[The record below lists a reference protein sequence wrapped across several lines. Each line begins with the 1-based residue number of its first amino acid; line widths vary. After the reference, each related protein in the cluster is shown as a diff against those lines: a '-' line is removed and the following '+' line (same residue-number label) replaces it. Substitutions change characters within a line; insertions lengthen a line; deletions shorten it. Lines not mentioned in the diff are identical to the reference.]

1 MVIKQSLT
9 FSASNRITLFAREG
23 LWISPTALKDQ
34 CEKAKVEEQAEDSNV
49 ADTTNQ
55 IVQRKSIGNPC
66 HTDDKENE
74 DFINSIDGRDEV
86 IQALEQNQH
95 HYTAG
100 QRARFQDEP
109 ETLLSFRKEAE
120 MEMAKMFPSSLKD
133 SQEAFESRQYLTA
146 YMERMIGSSHQKL
159 GGLIPKWTP
168 GCRRTSVREALTTLY
183 RNIG

>member
-1 MVIKQSLT
+1 
-9 FSASNRITLFAREG
+9 LFAREG

-34 CEKAKVEEQAEDSNV
+34 CGKAKVEDQEEDANV

-55 IVQRKSIGNPC
+55 TVQRESIRNLC
-66 HTDDKENE
+66 RADDMMT
-74 DFINSIDGRDEV
+74 SIDGRDEV

-95 HYTAG
+95 HYTAA

-109 ETLLSFRKEAE
+109 ETLLTFRKEAE
-120 MEMAKMFPSSLKD
+120 MEVAKMFPSSLKD
-133 SQEAFESRQYLTA
+133 GREALESKQYLTA

-168 GCRRTSVREALTTLY
+168 GCRRTSVRDALTAPS
-183 RNIG
+183 RNIS